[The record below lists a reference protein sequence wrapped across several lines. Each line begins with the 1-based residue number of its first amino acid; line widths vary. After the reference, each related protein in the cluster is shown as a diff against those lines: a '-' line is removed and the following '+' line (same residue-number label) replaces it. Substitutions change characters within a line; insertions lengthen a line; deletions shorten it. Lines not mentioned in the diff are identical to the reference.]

1 MNIKIK
7 PATVDS
13 PGSSADQ
20 VQTGLEVAVQFAVEE
35 PDSEEPPSSKSITK
49 WAQAAFSA
57 HAGASDR
64 ADSLQP
70 KATEVAIRLV
80 DKLEMTELNQI
91 YRGKTGATNVLSF
104 PVELPPELI
113 EELGMGLL
121 GDIVICHSV
130 VIQEAKLQCKT
141 VNDHYAHMVTHG
153 ILHLCGY
160 DHEDDVG
167 ASQMEGLE
175 IKILAANGINNPY
188 R

>member
-1 MNIKIK
+1 MNIKPK
-7 PATVDS
+7 PATVAS
-13 PGSSADQ
+13 LGSSADQ
-20 VQTGLEVAVQFAVEE
+20 LQTGLEVAVQFAVEE

-49 WAQAAFSA
+49 WAQAAFFA
-57 HAGASDR
+57 HTGTPDC
-64 ADSLQP
+64 ADSLLP
-70 KATEVAIRLV
+70 KATEVTIRLV
-80 DKLEMTELNQI
+80 DKLEMTELNQA
-91 YRGKTGATNVLSF
+91 YRGKSGATNVLSF
-104 PVELPPELI
+104 PVELSAELV
-113 EELGMGLL
+113 EELEMGLL

-130 VIQEAKLQCKT
+130 VIQEAKLQHKT

-153 ILHLCGY
+153 VLHLCGY

>member
-7 PATVDS
+7 SAAVDS
-13 PGSSADQ
+13 LGSSADQ
-20 VQTGLEVAVQFAVEE
+20 LQVGLEVAVQFAVEE
-35 PDSEEPPSSKSITK
+35 PDCEEPPSSKSITT
-49 WAQAAFSA
+49 WARAAFSKR
-57 HAGASDR
+57 AGASDCT
-64 ADSLQP
+64 DSLQP
-70 KATEVAIRLV
+70 KATEVTIRLV
-80 DKLEMTELNQI
+80 DKLEMTELNQV
-91 YRGKTGATNVLSF
+91 YRGKSGATNVLSF
-104 PVELPPELI
+104 RAELPAELI
-113 EELGMGLL
+113 EELEIGLL

-130 VIQEAKLQCKT
+130 VIQEAKRQHKT
-141 VNDHYAHMVTHG
+141 VTDHYAHMVTHG